1 MPVSRI
7 QLCPEGPNF
16 SRFVMG
22 YWRLMDWGLSTH
34 ALLEFIQAGVE
45 LGITTVDHADIYGG
59 YRVEARFGEA
69 LALAPD
75 LREQIEIVTKCGI
88 ALVDPARPQ
97 HRIKHYDTSAAHI
110 QASVDRSLRN
120 LRSDYLDLLL
130 IHRPDPLM
138 DADQVAAALLALR
151 AAGKVRHFGVSNFRP
166 WQFELLQ
173 SRLPFALV
181 TNQLEIS
188 PYHLAPLHDGTLDQ
202 CQQRRCAPMAWS
214 CLGGGRLF
222 NQADPIS
229 ARLRSVL
236 DELSAA
242 LGGPSLEQLV
252 YAWIMALPSAPLPL
266 LGSRK
271 LDRIR
276 HAVDA
281 EMIQLDRQQW
291 FQILQAAADTEVP

>member
-7 QLCPEGPNF
+7 QLCPEGPSF

-22 YWRLMDWGLSTH
+22 YWRLMDWHLSTH

-88 ALVDPARPQ
+88 ALVDPARPR

-120 LRSDYLDLLL
+120 LRSDYIDLLL

-151 AAGKVRHFGVSNFRP
+151 EAGKVRHFGVSNFSPR
-166 WQFELLQ
+166 QFELLQ

-188 PYHLAPLHDGTLDQ
+188 PYNLAPLRDGTLDQ

-229 ARLRSVL
+229 ARLRPVL
-236 DELSAA
+236 DGLSAA
-242 LGGPSLEQLV
+242 LGGPSPEQLV
-252 YAWIMALPSAPLPL
+252 YAWVMALPSAPLPL
-266 LGSRK
+266 LGSRTWIASAMPSTP
-271 LDRIR
+271 R
-276 HAVDA
+276 
-281 EMIQLDRQQW
+281 
-291 FQILQAAADTEVP
+291 